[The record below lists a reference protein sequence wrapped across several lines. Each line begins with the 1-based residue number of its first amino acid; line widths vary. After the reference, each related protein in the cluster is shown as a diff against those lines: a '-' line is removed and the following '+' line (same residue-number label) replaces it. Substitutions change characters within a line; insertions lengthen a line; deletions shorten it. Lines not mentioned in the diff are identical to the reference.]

1 MVAVE
6 EATDAEG
13 LNSNAPAVEAAE
25 DHVGDRLIMMIHEI
39 TIKVGKYKIRRRVGR
54 GHGSGHGKTS
64 GRGHKGAA
72 SRSGWK
78 RRAGYEGGQ
87 MPIIRRMPKRGFTNA
102 PFRRLYHVVNVKTLQ
117 ARCVEGAE
125 VTVAT
130 LADAGVI
137 RDAKLPLKILGE
149 GELTKKLNVTAAKFS
164 ASAQAKIEAVG
175 GAVTAVPRIKWT
187 RSRRTNERKVSSAG
201 PTEAR

>member
-1 MVAVE
+1 
-6 EATDAEG
+6 
-13 LNSNAPAVEAAE
+13 
-25 DHVGDRLIMMIHEI
+25 MMIHEI
-39 TIKVGKYKIRRRVGR
+39 TIKVGKYKVRRRVGR
-54 GHGSGHGKTS
+54 GHGSGRGKTS

-125 VTVAT
+125 VTAAT

-149 GELTKKLNVTAAKFS
+149 GELTKKLTVTAAKFS
-164 ASAQAKIEAVG
+164 ASAKAKIEAVG

-187 RSRRTNERKVSSAG
+187 RPRRTNERKVSSAG
-201 PTEAR
+201 PTGAR

>member
-1 MVAVE
+1 M
-6 EATDAEG
+6 
-13 LNSNAPAVEAAE
+13 
-25 DHVGDRLIMMIHEI
+25 
-39 TIKVGKYKIRRRVGR
+39 
-54 GHGSGHGKTS
+54 
-64 GRGHKGAA
+64 
-72 SRSGWK
+72 
-78 RRAGYEGGQ
+78 
-87 MPIIRRMPKRGFTNA
+87 
-102 PFRRLYHVVNVKTLQ
+102 
-117 ARCVEGAE
+117 
-125 VTVAT
+125 TVAT

-137 RDAKLPLKILGE
+137 RDTKLPLKILGE